1 MNLYQTLGDLT
12 CVKFLGNGCFGEVFL
27 YQQNKTNNIYAVKM
41 IDKSRAKHSKNYK
54 YLVSELQILKKLN
67 HPNIAKLI
75 KVIDNET
82 QIHLLLVM
90 EYCNGGSLLEC
101 LEKFKLKYNM
111 PFTEE
116 IVQYLTRQIVDALVY
131 IHGNN
136 IIHRDLKS
144 ENIMV
149 HFDNNNDKI
158 KLNMMKAK
166 IKIIDFGL
174 SKVLSSTNGFATS
187 LVGTPIYED
196 PKILQVQLNI
206 NKDIKNFQYSKE
218 ADIWSLGCICFEMI
232 KGDKIFEASSYHS
245 LINKIEK
252 GNYKLPQSVSRE
264 FISFLYSMLQFDGT
278 KRLSAIELLKKSFLR
293 KSIKEFHYLSV
304 NHDLKQQK
312 EFLELK
318 SSINLYKEKMQIQ
331 KSYKKQI
338 SSGNVRPN
346 PTLNM
351 PNLNQNKKNI
361 INSAPNPNQPY
372 NLQYNIYGIKMTPGD
387 EANVSSTNPS
397 SSYPSNF
404 SNPNSM
410 SLPSYQSSL
419 AHSYGPN
426 SNITQQQPRYQSMM
440 NNNNFNLNNNSANSS
455 YQQSNNN
462 SSINTSF
469 QRYNSQQFDKDKD
482 DDLCIVF

>member
-1 MNLYQTLGDLT
+1 MIYELNQEIKLMNLYQTLGDLT
-12 CVKFLGNGCFGEVFL
+12 CVKFLGSGCFGEVFL

-149 HFDNNNDKI
+149 HFDNNYDKEN
-158 KLNMMKAK
+158 LNMMKAR
-166 IKIIDFGL
+166 IKIIDFGF
-174 SKVLSSTNGFATS
+174 SKVLSSSNGFATS

-278 KRLSAIELLKKSFLR
+278 KRLPAMELSKKSFLR

-318 SSINLYKEKMQIQ
+318 SS
-331 KSYKKQI
+331 
-338 SSGNVRPN
+338 
-346 PTLNM
+346 
-351 PNLNQNKKNI
+351 KNSI
-361 INSAPNPNQPY
+361 I
-372 NLQYNIYGIKMTPGD
+372 
-387 EANVSSTNPS
+387 
-397 SSYPSNF
+397 
-404 SNPNSM
+404 
-410 SLPSYQSSL
+410 
-419 AHSYGPN
+419 
-426 SNITQQQPRYQSMM
+426 
-440 NNNNFNLNNNSANSS
+440 
-455 YQQSNNN
+455 
-462 SSINTSF
+462 
-469 QRYNSQQFDKDKD
+469 
-482 DDLCIVF
+482 